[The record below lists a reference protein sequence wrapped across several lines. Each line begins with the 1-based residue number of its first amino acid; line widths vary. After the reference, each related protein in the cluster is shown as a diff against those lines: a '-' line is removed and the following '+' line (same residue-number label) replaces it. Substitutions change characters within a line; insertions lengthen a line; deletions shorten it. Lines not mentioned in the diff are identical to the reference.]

1 MRWLWIAVLATA
13 CSLVA
18 ASGAG
23 AVATPPFEKVMV
35 GLDSPRGLAWSSAG
49 ALYVAE
55 AGRGGHQPCF
65 PGPDGGPQFAG
76 FTGGISRLAGGVQ
89 QKVAS
94 GLPSV
99 AAPDGT
105 GALGPH
111 DVLPLNG
118 GAALFTI
125 GLGTN
130 PANRAICG
138 TVGPQLGWLARLN
151 PSGIWSLETDLA
163 AYEASA
169 NPGGGA
175 PDSDPYGL
183 LSPAQHGAT
192 VATDAGGNSLLR
204 ISNGAVSTIAT
215 FPSRAQG
222 RFTDSVPTTVALGP
236 DGAYYVG
243 ELTGAPFVPGQ
254 ARIYRVVPGQA
265 PTIYKAHFSFIID
278 LTWGPGGNLYVLQF
292 ANGMGLSGPGELW
305 RVAPSG
311 ARTLIATGFIASTSV
326 AIGPDGAFYV
336 SNCGVFPSTGPSP
349 CGGRGG
355 EVVRFTG

>member
-1 MRWLWIAVLATA
+1 MRWTVMALLATV
-13 CSLVA
+13 CSLFI

-23 AVATPPFEKVMV
+23 AVATPPFTVVMT
-35 GLDSPRGLAWSSAG
+35 GLDSPRGLAWSPEG

-55 AGRGGHQPCF
+55 AGRGGHEPCF
-65 PGPDGGPQFAG
+65 PGPDGGPQFGG
-76 FTGGISRLAGGVQ
+76 FTGGISRLQGGVQ
-89 QKVAS
+89 QRVAT

-99 AAPDGT
+99 AAADGT

-111 DVLPLNG
+111 DVAPIGG
-118 GAALFTI
+118 GAVRFTI

-138 TVGPQLGWLARLN
+138 SVGPKLGWTGRLSS
-151 PSGIWSLETDLA
+151 SGSWSLETDLA
-163 AYEASA
+163 AYEAAA
-169 NPGGGA
+169 NPDGGL

-183 LSPAQHGAT
+183 LPQHGST
-192 VATDAGGNSLLR
+192 VATDAGGNSLVR
-204 ISNGAVSTIAT
+204 VTGGSVSTIAT

-222 RFTDSVPTTVALGP
+222 RFTDSVPTTVAVGP

-254 ARIYRVVPGQA
+254 ARIYRVVPGQP
-265 PTIYKAHFSFIID
+265 PTIYKSHFSFIID
-278 LTWGPGGNLYVLQF
+278 IAWGPGGNLYVLQF
-292 ANGMGLSGPGELW
+292 ANGPGLSGPGELW
-305 RVAPSG
+305 RIAPTG
-311 ARTLIATGFIASTSV
+311 ARTLVATGFIASTSV

-349 CGGRGG
+349 CGGLGG
-355 EVVRFTG
+355 QVVRFTG